1 MVSSLSLTHKWTR
14 LAFLNLLVLAGVGLL
29 LRYKIVFPLPMVD
42 QKHLLHAHS
51 HFAFAGWASLAVYAA
66 LLHVLRLNERQS
78 SSFERLLW
86 LQQLSSYGMLFSFP
100 FTGYAP
106 VSIAFSTLSIIVS
119 YAFSWKAWK
128 QLAAVEP
135 GIAGHWFR
143 TALICNVLSSLG
155 TFALAWMM
163 ATKNLH
169 QDWYFG
175 SVYFFLHF
183 QYNGWFL
190 FAVLGLLF
198 YSLRQGLNTNSFATT
213 EKNVWLLLVAALV
226 PSLFLSLMWMRIP
239 GWMYIAGIV
248 AAALQLV
255 GLTFFIQLLKKVPA
269 AFYQRLP
276 LSVKWLGG
284 FSLLAFILKLLM
296 QALSAIPALS
306 RYAFGLRP
314 VVIGFLH
321 LVLLGFIT
329 LFLVSWFL
337 QQKFYTLHNRTQ
349 LYGLWIFFSGILLNE
364 LILFS
369 QGMAAIF
376 TETIPYSGYLL
387 VFAALWMFTGLL
399 LLVLPKLF
407 FQQTSAVR

>member
-1 MVSSLSLTHKWTR
+1 MASFPSLTHKWTR
-14 LAFLNLLVLAGVGLL
+14 LAFFNLLVLAGVGLL

-51 HFAFAGWASLAVYAA
+51 HFAFAGWASTAVYAA
-66 LLHVLRLNERQS
+66 LLHILQLNQQQS
-78 SSFERLLW
+78 RSFEQLLY
-86 LQQLSSYGMLFSFP
+86 LQQVSSYGMLFSFP
-100 FTGYAP
+100 FMGYAP

-119 YAFSWKAWK
+119 YAFFWKAWK
-128 QLAAVEP
+128 QLATVEP
-135 GIAGHWFR
+135 GIGGHWFR
-143 TALICNVLSSLG
+143 TALLCNVFSSLG

-175 SVYFFLHF
+175 SVYFYLHF

-190 FAVLGLLF
+190 FAVLGLF
-198 YSLRQGLNTNSFATT
+198 FHSVRPGMSHYPVATT
-213 EKNVWLLLVAALV
+213 EKYLWLLLNAALV

-255 GLTFFIQLLKKVPA
+255 GLAYFIQLLKKIPA
-269 AFYQRLP
+269 SFLQRLP
-276 LSVKWLGG
+276 VSVKWLGG
-284 FSLLAFILKLLM
+284 FSLFAFSLKLLM
-296 QALSAIPALS
+296 QALSAVPVLS

-337 QQKFYTLHNRTQ
+337 QQQFYPLHNRTQ
-349 LYGLWIFFSGILLNE
+349 LIGLWIFFSGILLNE
-364 LILFS
+364 VILFS
-369 QGMAAIF
+369 QGIAAIF
-376 TETIPYSGYLL
+376 SETIPNSGYIL

-407 FQQTSAVR
+407 SNKPGL